1 MTNEVRADALKIKVF
16 NRKCSDNL
24 LNCKITETEGVLVT
38 ELKKEILK
46 RAALYKKQDKEK
58 KKLFLPN

>member
-46 RAALYKKQDKEK
+46 RATLYKKQDKEK
-58 KKLFLPN
+58 KK